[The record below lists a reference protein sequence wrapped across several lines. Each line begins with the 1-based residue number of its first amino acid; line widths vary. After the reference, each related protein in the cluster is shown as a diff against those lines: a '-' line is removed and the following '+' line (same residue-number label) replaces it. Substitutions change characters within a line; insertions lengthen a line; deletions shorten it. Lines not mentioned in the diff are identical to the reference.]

1 MRKFFLGLLGAI
13 GGAAIG
19 APLLAMGLAVLFSE
33 IYGTFEGAAAMA
45 GVSLGG
51 VGGLVLG
58 AGLGAWLVLRKGGAN
73 AAVALAFSRSWCLR
87 FSRSAT
93 DRGRSGRHLD
103 QPPNLARLAL
113 QLDRAVVP
121 LFQRRRMADR
131 HDGRVGQPRLQLGV
145 DRLCRRLIQ

>member
-73 AAVALAFSRSWCLR
+73 AAVALAVLWGTALLAILVFTLLAFSY
-87 FSRSAT
+87 
-93 DRGRSGRHLD
+93 
-103 QPPNLARLAL
+103 
-113 QLDRAVVP
+113 
-121 LFQRRRMADR
+121 
-131 HDGRVGQPRLQLGV
+131 
-145 DRLCRRLIQ
+145 